1 VTPPPHPT
9 NRELYLSV
17 RTQSE
22 RHRGGGLALEAYL
35 RALWSLARPV
45 RARAS
50 LSGEE
55 LIALLTDAW
64 TAPAPPFDERWRG
77 PGAAPDEAPG
87 FEGWER
93 RILSQIRDL
102 REMEEAGTF
111 ESDSLYFG
119 VAAPSGRLWYNFSP
133 AAYLEAGV
141 EGTFGG
147 WQPGDAGRVLVPGE
161 VAAVGPDGTITSVD
175 AAEIDDPVEPLG
187 RVTWERFADFLYSGQ
202 AYE

>member
-1 VTPPPHPT
+1 VTPPPPPT

-17 RTQSE
+17 RTLGE
-22 RHRGGGLALEAYL
+22 RHRGGGLTLEAYL
-35 RALWSLARPV
+35 RALWSLARPL
-45 RARAS
+45 RGRAS
-50 LSGEE
+50 LSGDD
-55 LIALLTDAW
+55 LITLLTDAW

-77 PGAAPDEAPG
+77 PAADPDRASD

-111 ESDSLYFG
+111 ESDYLYFG
-119 VAAPSGRLWYNFSP
+119 VAAPSGRQWYNFSP

-147 WQPGDAGRVLVPGE
+147 WQAGDAGRVLVSGQ
-161 VAAVGPDGTITSVD
+161 VAAVGPDGTITSMD

-187 RVTWERFADFLYSGQ
+187 RITWERFAEFLYSGQ
-202 AYE
+202 SYE